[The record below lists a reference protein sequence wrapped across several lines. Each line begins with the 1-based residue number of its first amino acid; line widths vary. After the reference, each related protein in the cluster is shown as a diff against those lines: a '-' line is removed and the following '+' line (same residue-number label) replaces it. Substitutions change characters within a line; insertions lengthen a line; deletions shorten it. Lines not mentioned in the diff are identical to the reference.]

1 MKIETPI
8 AAEAP
13 LQPVDTFFSAGDAR
27 SDRWR
32 ELNAAA
38 TAWASANNSGA
49 GRTRWSLRVFEE
61 LSPFEDYWSYPGT
74 RPHAFAEGKP

>member
-49 GRTRWSLRVFEE
+49 RAHQMVA
-61 LSPFEDYWSYPGT
+61 PGV
-74 RPHAFAEGKP
+74 RRALAVRGLLVVPGYEPHAFAEGKP

>member
-13 LQPVDTFFSAGDAR
+13 LQPVEAPPAAGDAR

-49 GRTRWSLRVFEE
+49 RAHQMVLRVFEE
-61 LSPFEDYWSYPGT
+61 LSPFEDYWSYPGYRT
-74 RPHAFAEGKP
+74 SCVC